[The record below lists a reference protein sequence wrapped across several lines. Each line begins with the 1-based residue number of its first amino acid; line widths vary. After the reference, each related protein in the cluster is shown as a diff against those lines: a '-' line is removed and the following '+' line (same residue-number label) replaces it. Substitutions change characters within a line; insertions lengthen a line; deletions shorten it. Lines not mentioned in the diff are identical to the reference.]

1 MVALKGTCWNARQ
14 YFPCIILLLL
24 RYCYFHQ
31 LHPTTMTASPQ
42 PPCALPSR
50 VVSIRPYLYAGACF
64 WCWAKAKA
72 AAHCHQMDPGEISYL
87 PHHQAPSAVVH
98 APAIRLLERLSSSR
112 QRANDSLGL
121 WLVCAL
127 RPCHKCY
134 TTTDLISEL
143 HQGKVVSQAI
153 SSHTCVGAQ
162 QVQSLFTSQYVQLI
176 PSPISRSRSWRA
188 ITPR

>member
-1 MVALKGTCWNARQ
+1 VRHHPASYRFTHTYMQAPAFGVGLRPRLPGT
-14 YFPCIILLLL
+14 
-24 RYCYFHQ
+24 
-31 LHPTTMTASPQ
+31 
-42 PPCALPSR
+42 
-50 VVSIRPYLYAGACF
+50 VIR
-64 WCWAKAKA
+64 WT
-72 AAHCHQMDPGEISYL
+72 PGEMSYL

-112 QRANDSLGL
+112 QRANDSLSL

-153 SSHTCVGAQ
+153 STHTCVGAQ

-176 PSPISRSRSWRA
+176 PSPISRSRSWRT